1 MATQGQSFGQPPRV
15 PLTKADLND
24 DTNYLP
30 IPDDTLQLQVDMLNV
45 VENRVPLD
53 SFPPDYQTQII
64 NYYRFSAFR
73 QNTTGYKPANVTD
86 DTLDIV

>member
-1 MATQGQSFGQPPRV
+1 
-15 PLTKADLND
+15 
-24 DTNYLP
+24 
-30 IPDDTLQLQVDMLNV
+30 MLNV